1 MKALSCFL
9 PYVMERKHFSPDLNH
24 CSLLQRRIFSYHSPA
39 STQVPLSFHHPASPA
54 REHWEGPPQWAPSSF
69 LPWQCGQGP
78 LGVGA
83 WITFPCS
90 SGKDLLAALAQI
102 CPSPGTLA

>member
-1 MKALSCFL
+1 MLS
-9 PYVMERKHFSPDLNH
+9 
-24 CSLLQRRIFSYHSPA
+24 SLCYGKKTFFPRFKPLFTITASNILYHSPA

-102 CPSPGTLA
+102 CPSPGTLP